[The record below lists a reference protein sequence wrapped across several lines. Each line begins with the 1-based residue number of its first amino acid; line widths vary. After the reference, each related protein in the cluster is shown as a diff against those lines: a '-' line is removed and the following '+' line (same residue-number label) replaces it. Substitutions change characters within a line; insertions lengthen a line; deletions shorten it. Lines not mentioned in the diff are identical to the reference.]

1 MLVTRV
7 TRYNAIW
14 QFLRLFRRRTYP
26 AAYGFACDQTINAML
41 WRVTHRAPVV
51 RVRNAQGRCHCSFAS
66 SSLAHIRAWMINART
81 VNANPGPEFIDFR
94 THAYRLIGICDLF
107 YATDNRCAAFSFHVT
122 FLVVHQDFPF
132 PHRVTGSRRNMTLP
146 LRAFLRTMTP
156 CTLLSSYCV
165 WRSLL
170 ILTFSP
176 IFHFSLHLFEQRT
189 FFSQRRLF
197 SNISIILGN
206 E

>member
-1 MLVTRV
+1 MLE
-7 TRYNAIW
+7 
-14 QFLRLFRRRTYP
+14 
-26 AAYGFACDQTINAML
+26 
-41 WRVTHRAPVV
+41 
-51 RVRNAQGRCHCSFAS
+51 
-66 SSLAHIRAWMINART
+66 RT

-107 YATDNRCAAFSFHVT
+107 YATDNRCAAFSFRVT

-189 FFSQRRLF
+189 FFYKGDYFRIFLLYWETNNFTDVYVLHRF
-197 SNISIILGN
+197 RV
-206 E
+206 